1 MQRECEQCGASSPQT
16 ARYCGRCGR
25 AWADEPIRTVTRPT
39 PVMLQWRLL
48 RLRLTRKE
56 VRKLLGE
63 PARIELVERA
73 GIAAAVPG
81 TPTVERWCYE
91 YERVDGAA
99 QRESGMVEFALADG
113 TVLTWREPDWEKLRN
128 E

>member
-1 MQRECEQCGASSPQT
+1 MQRVCEQCGASSPQV

-25 AWADEPIRTVTRPT
+25 AWAEEPIRTVTRST
-39 PVMLQWRLL
+39 PLMLQWRLL

-63 PARIELVERA
+63 PARIELAERA
-73 GIAAAVPG
+73 GVPAAVAG
-81 TPTVERWCYE
+81 VPTVEQWRYE

-99 QRESGMVEFALADG
+99 QRERGMVEFALVDG

-128 E
+128 G